1 MVQCLVAAST
11 TNETLW
17 WETLRRT
24 RYLKYGKIKKS
35 SISENLHERKT
46 MRKFLHNAPHA
57 LPYHALIPR
66 RQNTLIGR
74 GHFQSASGWAGLSE
88 SIVVFHA
95 SKHNR
100 GMVSSSVKFTLPLF
114 AYWVILRNVF
124 WIVMENLN
132 IEIPSF
138 LYLTSRFYIDIK
150 KTATVHHRTLHS
162 SNNPSS
168 LSWRTLECYWYIQ
181 TSDWNL

>member
-1 MVQCLVAAST
+1 MGRCLVVAST

-17 WETLRRT
+17 WETLRPT
-24 RYLKYGKIKKS
+24 RYLKYGKIKKCN
-35 SISENLHERKT
+35 ISDNSHERKN

-66 RQNTLIGR
+66 HHNTSIGR

-88 SIVVFHA
+88 FIVVFPA
-95 SKHNR
+95 SAHNR
-100 GMVSSSVKFTLPLF
+100 RMVSSSMEFTRCLF
-114 AYWVILRNVF
+114 AYWVILRDVF
-124 WIVMENLN
+124 RLVMENLN
-132 IEIPSF
+132 IEIATFWS
-138 LYLTSRFYIDIK
+138 LTSRLHIDIK
-150 KTATVHHRTLHS
+150 QTATVHHRTLPS

-168 LSWRTLECYWYIQ
+168 QSWQTLECYWYIQ